1 MFAGSAVAKFLLWA
15 VQAIGPVG
23 LTILLMLGFYE
34 GVPGLRDIPFAGKIP
49 VVREFIVGRV
59 ELERGK
65 AADAARE
72 GYVARSELTAARAEA
87 ERYRLQ
93 AVQNSI
99 FAADARRQA
108 ADAASRLNQ
117 KLSEQE
123 KESAND
129 TDPDV
134 SRWRQYDL
142 DRLRGKASPAA
153 RAH

>member
-1 MFAGSAVAKFLLWA
+1 MFTGSAVAKFLLWA
-15 VQAIGPVG
+15 AQAIGAVG
-23 LTILLMLGFYE
+23 VTILLMLGFYE

-49 VVREFIVGRV
+49 VIREFIVGRV

-72 GYVARSELTAARAEA
+72 GYVARSELTAAKAEA

-93 AVQNSI
+93 AVQNAI

-108 ADAASRLNQ
+108 ADASATLNR

-123 KESAND
+123 NENAKD
-129 TDPDV
+129 TDPGV

-142 DRLRGKASPAA
+142 DRLYGKPAVEPP
-153 RAH
+153 R

>member
-15 VQAIGPVG
+15 IQAIGAVG
-23 LTILLMLGFYE
+23 MTIISMLGYYE
-34 GVPGLRDIPFAGKIP
+34 GVPGLRDIPFVGKIP
-49 VVREFIVGRV
+49 VIREFIVGRV
-59 ELERGK
+59 EIERGR

-72 GYVARSELTAARAEA
+72 GYVARSELTAAKAEA

-93 AVQNSI
+93 AVQNAI

-108 ADAASRLNQ
+108 EDASARLKR

-123 KESAND
+123 KLNDED
-129 TDPDV
+129 TDPGV

-142 DRLRGKASPAA
+142 DRLYGKPAA
-153 RAH
+153 EPHR